1 MKANLANAG
10 FGQHRQEHAMVEV
23 IRIEYRSFGW
33 SKNQRSGAEFS
44 RRFDND
50 YVTDAILAAAKN
62 DNWEK
67 MHSARQ
73 QFDVY
78 LAGNCSFWFRVNE
91 FDFRCRSGES
101 EPSAPGRRAG
111 PL

>member
-1 MKANLANAG
+1 MPALANAG
-10 FGQHRQEHAMVEV
+10 RNT
-23 IRIEYRSFGW
+23 RW
-33 SKNQRSGAEFS
+33 QRSSGSSIAPSGERKTNAPAPSFS
-44 RRFDND
+44 RRVEND

-62 DNWEK
+62 DNWE
-67 MHSARQ
+67 MNAARQ

-91 FDFRCRSGES
+91 FDFRCRYRES